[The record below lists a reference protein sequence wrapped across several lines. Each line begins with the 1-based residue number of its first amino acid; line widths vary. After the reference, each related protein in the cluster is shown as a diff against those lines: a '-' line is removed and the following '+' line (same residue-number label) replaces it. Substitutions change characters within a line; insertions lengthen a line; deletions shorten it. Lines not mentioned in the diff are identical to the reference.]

1 MEERK
6 KENTK
11 SLALTMVM
19 FSLALVLL
27 ATVGLGATGILV
39 LNQSMKESSSGY
51 ESAMDAGYRTE
62 IKSQIQA
69 AIAIVQGYYDMS
81 VSGEMTEAQA
91 KEAAKEVIR
100 GMRYRDDGSGYM
112 WIDDTDYNLV
122 MHPILPEQEGNN
134 RYELKDPDGV
144 MIIQSIMKSAQAGGG
159 YNQFSF
165 TKADGVTV
173 APKVAYSEMFEPWGW
188 VITTGNYVDDMQ
200 MTIEAQEAVISATF
214 RHMIIFYILIAVVI
228 VVIGIIGSWIFGQN
242 VVNGIKQVDADLR
255 RAAEGDLSFTI
266 DARLLHRAD
275 EVGNIARS
283 TNAVKNSLTKMI
295 TSVIESSSMLQSCSE
310 NFGKKFE
317 DINVTIANINKAVDE
332 LTYAATEQA
341 SETEVVNNKVI
352 ELGSVIDQEKADA
365 VSLDASVE
373 SMMNYSK
380 EAIDSID
387 GLYNITEKTTG
398 AIDVV
403 YQQTIKNN
411 ESADHINKAV
421 TIIKDMAE
429 QTNLLSLNASI
440 EAARAGEAGR
450 GFAVVAEE
458 IMKLAD
464 QSANSAEEIERIATE
479 LIQNVGSSVSEMNE
493 VNQGVEEQKEKLE
506 FTKNAFQHLYQEIQ
520 SVSNAAKEIGNQ
532 TVVLDTLKATV
543 GEAMTSLASVVEQ
556 NAASMQETNA
566 SMQMLSENIAS
577 CNQDTQTLVDLSNR
591 QSQDTKQFKL

>member
-1 MEERK
+1 MEEQK

-51 ESAMDAGYRTE
+51 EGAMDAGYRTE

-200 MTIEAQEAVISATF
+200 MTIEAQEAVISANF
-214 RHMIIFYILIAVVI
+214 RHMIIFYIIIAVVI
-228 VVIGIIGSWIFGQN
+228 VVIGIIGSWIFGQSL
-242 VVNGIKQVDADLR
+242 VNGIKQVDADLR
-255 RAAEGDLSFTI
+255 RAAEGDLTFTV
-266 DARLLHRAD
+266 DAKLLHRAD

-317 DINVTIANINKAVDE
+317 DINITIGNINKAVDE

-352 ELGSVIDQEKADA
+352 ELGNVIDQEKTDA

-520 SVSNAAKEIGNQ
+520 SVSNAAKEIGEQ
-532 TVVLDTLKATV
+532 TVVLDTLKSTV

-566 SMQMLSENIAS
+566 SMQMLSESIAS

>member
-1 MEERK
+1 MEGQK

-11 SLALTMVM
+11 SLAFTMVM
-19 FSLALVLL
+19 FSFALVLL
-27 ATVGLGATGILV
+27 ATVGLGATGIYF
-39 LNQSMKESSSGY
+39 LNQSLKESSSVY
-51 ESAMDAGYRTE
+51 ENAMDDGYRTE

-159 YNQFSF
+159 YNQFAF

-200 MTIEAQEAVISATF
+200 VVIQEQETAISANSH
-214 RHMIIFYILIAVVI
+214 RMILYFLIVAVVI
-228 VVIGIIGSWIFGQN
+228 VVIGIIGSWIFGQS

-255 RAAEGDLSFTI
+255 RAAEGDLTFAVDTK
-266 DARLLHRAD
+266 LLHRAD

-283 TNAVKNSLTKMI
+283 TNAVKNSLTRMI
-295 TSVIESSSMLQSCSE
+295 TSVLESSSMLQTCSE
-310 NFGKKFE
+310 NFGRKFE
-317 DINVTIANINKAVDE
+317 DINITIGNINKAVDE
-332 LTYAATEQA
+332 LTSAATEQA
-341 SETEVVNNKVI
+341 SETEVVNNKVR

-373 SMMNYSK
+373 SMLTYSK
-380 EAIDSID
+380 DAIDSID

-403 YQQTIKNN
+403 YRQTIRNN

-464 QSANSAEEIERIATE
+464 QSANSAAEIERIAAE

-493 VNQGVEEQKEKLE
+493 VNQEVEEQKEKLE
-506 FTKNAFQHLYQEIQ
+506 STKNAFQHLYQEIQ
-520 SVSNAAKEIGNQ
+520 TVSSAAKEIGDQ
-532 TVVLDTLKATV
+532 TIVLDSLKAIV

-556 NAASMQETNA
+556 NAASMEETNA
-566 SMQMLSENIAS
+566 SMQVLSDNIAS
-577 CNQDTQTLVDLSNR
+577 CTQDTQALVDLSNR

>member
-1 MEERK
+1 MEGQK

-11 SLALTMVM
+11 SLAFTMVM

-27 ATVGLGATGILV
+27 ATVGLGVTGILV

-81 VSGEMTEAQA
+81 VSGQMTEAQA

-200 MTIEAQEAVISATF
+200 MTIEAQEAVISANF

-266 DARLLHRAD
+266 DTKLLHRAD

-520 SVSNAAKEIGNQ
+520 SVSNAAKEIGEQ
-532 TVVLDTLKATV
+532 TVVLDSLKSTV
-543 GEAMTSLASVVEQ
+543 GESMTSLASVVEQ

>member
-1 MEERK
+1 MEEHK

-51 ESAMDAGYRTE
+51 EGAMDAGYRTE

-200 MTIEAQEAVISATF
+200 MTIEAQEAVISANF
-214 RHMIIFYILIAVVI
+214 RRMILFYVIIAVVI
-228 VVIGIIGSWIFGQN
+228 VVIGIISSWIFGQN
-242 VVNGIKQVDADLR
+242 VVNGIKQVDVDLR

-266 DARLLHRAD
+266 DAKLLHRAD

-520 SVSNAAKEIGNQ
+520 SVSSAAKEIGEQ
-532 TVVLDTLKATV
+532 TVVLDSLKSTV

>member
-1 MEERK
+1 MEEQK

-11 SLALTMVM
+11 SLAFTMVM
-19 FSLALVLL
+19 FSLVLVLI
-27 ATVGLGATGILV
+27 ATVGLGVTGIYF

-51 ESAMDAGYRTE
+51 EGAMDEGYRTE

-69 AIAIVQGYYDMS
+69 AIAIVQGYYNMS
-81 VSGEMTEAQA
+81 VNGEMTEAQA

-200 MTIEAQEAVISATF
+200 MTIDAQEAVISANF
-214 RHMIIFYILIAVVI
+214 RRMILFYIIIAVVI

-255 RAAEGDLSFTI
+255 RAAEGDLTFTI
-266 DARLLHRAD
+266 DAKLLHRAD

-295 TSVIESSSMLQSCSE
+295 TSVVESSSMLQSCSE

-317 DINVTIANINKAVDE
+317 DINVTIGNINKAVDE

-520 SVSNAAKEIGNQ
+520 SVSNAAKEIGDQ
-532 TVVLDTLKATV
+532 TVVLDSLKSTV

-566 SMQMLSENIAS
+566 SMQVLSENIAS

>member
-1 MEERK
+1 MEEQK

-200 MTIEAQEAVISATF
+200 MTIEAQEAVISANF
-214 RHMIIFYILIAVVI
+214 RHMIIFYIIIAVVI
-228 VVIGIIGSWIFGQN
+228 VVIGIIGSWIFGQSL
-242 VVNGIKQVDADLR
+242 VNGIKQVDADLR
-255 RAAEGDLSFTI
+255 RAAEGDLTFTI
-266 DARLLHRAD
+266 DAKLLHRAD

-373 SMMNYSK
+373 SMMSYSK

-464 QSANSAEEIERIATE
+464 QSANSAEEIEQIATE

-520 SVSNAAKEIGNQ
+520 SVSNAAKEIGEQ
-532 TVVLDTLKATV
+532 TVVLDTLKSTV